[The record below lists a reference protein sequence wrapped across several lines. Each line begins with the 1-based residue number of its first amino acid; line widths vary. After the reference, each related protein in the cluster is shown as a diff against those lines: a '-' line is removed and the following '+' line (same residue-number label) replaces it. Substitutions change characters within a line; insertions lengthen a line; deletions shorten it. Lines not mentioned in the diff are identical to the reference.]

1 MRSEAGFTLL
11 ELLMAMSLS
20 LVLFL
25 AVIQAYSQGNAIKAQ
40 TQGTVTVHGNVRIA
54 IDQLERDVR
63 MIGFGVPDGPRIGF
77 TTVWTPAVFRATP
90 TELGFRAEIDG
101 GRGEITCTPASSNST
116 CLLDVLR
123 LDSVSYYD
131 RLNCSAPGGGDL
143 KLVAVVDRGA
153 WQPLTCSAVDVTKSL
168 ISVSTVAN
176 NTFTAG
182 ASEVLTL
189 EQVYLR
195 YVAASQPPYGYLAR
209 KVSYLNDPSSSLL
222 ALDSSWSVVADHL
235 TDFDLEYQDDSGTVI
250 TGNPLIAVNRARIR
264 KIVISLEGF
273 DQTGPDGDPQLVRS
287 RSEILLRN

>member
-1 MRSEAGFTLL
+1 
-11 ELLMAMSLS
+11 MALTLS
-20 LVLFL
+20 LMLFL
-25 AVIQAYSQGNAIKAQ
+25 AVIQAYSQGNTIKAQ

-63 MIGFGVPDGPRIGF
+63 MIGFGVPDGPKIGF

-101 GRGEITCTPASSNST
+101 DRSEITCTPDSSNT
-116 CLLDVLR
+116 KCLLDVLR

-131 RLNCSAPGGGDL
+131 RVNCSAPGGGDL

-168 ISVSTVAN
+168 ISVSTVAD

-182 ASEVLTL
+182 DSAALTL
-189 EQVYLR
+189 EQVYLE
-195 YVAASQPPYGYLAR
+195 YVAAAQPPYGYLAR
-209 KVSYLNDPSSSLL
+209 DVSYLNGPSETFPAVS
-222 ALDSSWSVVADHL
+222 SSWSVVADHL
-235 TDFDLEYQDDSGTVI
+235 TDFLLEYQDASGTVI
-250 TGNPLIAVNRARIR
+250 AGNPLSAANRALIR
-264 KIVISLEGF
+264 KIVISIEGF

-287 RSEILLRN
+287 RSEILVRN